1 MPADVEEGARP
12 VVAAHDE
19 DRYVTG
25 PGREALAG
33 SLRLS
38 HMPDVLPGVAE
49 DPLLLAAQH
58 VGIGVPAPRNH
69 AANLPASFR
78 ARRLPSP
85 MNLRMRAAAPPPS
98 AVRVLVVDDDLLYA
112 EAISALLRLNEGI
125 EVVGIAGDGREAV
138 DQAAA
143 LEPDIVLMDIQMP
156 RLNGLAATRTIRRTL
171 PRTKV
176 LMMTAL
182 TGDEYVERAVKAGAE
197 ACVRKFSHAGELLT
211 TIEQIVGAQ
220 LAA

>member
-1 MPADVEEGARP
+1 
-12 VVAAHDE
+12 
-19 DRYVTG
+19 
-25 PGREALAG
+25 
-33 SLRLS
+33 
-38 HMPDVLPGVAE
+38 
-49 DPLLLAAQH
+49 
-58 VGIGVPAPRNH
+58 
-69 AANLPASFR
+69 
-78 ARRLPSP
+78 

-138 DQAAA
+138 DKAAA
-143 LEPDIVLMDIQMP
+143 LEPDLVLMDIQMP

-182 TGDEYVERAVKAGAE
+182 AGEEYVERAVKAGAE
-197 ACVRKFSHAGELLT
+197 ACVRKFSHAGDLLT
-211 TIEQIVGAQ
+211 AIEQVVGAQ